1 MGRIKSAIEI
11 ALERT
16 ESVKS
21 DKGSIDQFEARQQ
34 GKKLANEFLENSGK
48 NLEAELKKIPKE
60 QQASFKQGLFDVFIS
75 QIGLP
80 LSKDDEKRI
89 EAVGRGL
96 HAIIPDSRFSG
107 LYKQFSQMLSRYLDE
122 VARYEEAIR
131 RQYEPKLRQKEEE
144 LSKRFG
150 RQVQIDPFQ
159 DPEFLNFYN
168 QHMNALKSNYQT
180 AIDQVREET
189 GQYFEGKKER

>member
-1 MGRIKSAIEI
+1 MGRIKSALEI

-21 DKGSIDQFEARQQ
+21 DKASIDQFEARQK
-34 GKKLANEFLENSGK
+34 GKRFANEFLEDSGK
-48 NLEAELKKIPKE
+48 NLEAELKKTPKE
-60 QQASFKQGLFDVFIS
+60 QRASFKQGLFDVFIS
-75 QIGLP
+75 QINLP
-80 LSKDDEKRI
+80 ASKEDEKRI

-107 LYKQFSQMLSRYLDE
+107 FYKQLTQLLSRYLDE

-144 LSKRFG
+144 LAKRFG

-159 DPEFLNFYN
+159 DPEFLGFYN
-168 QHMNALKSNYQT
+168 QHMNALKSNYQG
-180 AIDQVREET
+180 AVDQAREEARR
-189 GQYFEGKKER
+189 YFEERRQ